1 MPFTSGPFNWED
13 YENGAL
19 TVVPWRLA
27 YRDRG
32 VVYDRDGIC
41 LEVLDYQ
48 SNSEVVNLPSLNVE
62 ATPAA
67 ADGGEPKAIALN
79 VKADDDASFAPRPYG
94 DGNEDQMAGGTRILF
109 WMTGDETETA
119 AFRQSAP
126 TGPLGKLGR
135 VVLFAKGEVCDLPLD
150 DWKPGDRRALGKSG
164 LEAELVDI
172 TPDHGDVLVRLI
184 IHKGESVQRIM
195 LSSEIPE
202 RKNWH
207 DYGDG
212 VFGTYW
218 LARPEKAEK
227 PEKSVKPQSA
237 KASDD
242 VLANL
247 PRVPPRVDFFQGA
260 DHKLY
265 LRTWRLGDVKFV
277 GPLRM
282 GEDGGMITVFA
293 KTPDAL
299 ELKFSGFKPADRPCV
314 DAAAQPFEK
323 EPGYRLRQAK
333 VRLTVDGQAD
343 TFWIPCT
350 SYDPEELRGLRYTP
364 EEIQQALKKNAVP
377 RRFLLLRS

>member
-1 MPFTSGPFNWED
+1 MAVLILLIGILLWGTVVANKYGDVAAKFGIYGSWWFNALGVILAVNSAASLVLRWPWKRQQLGFTLPHLGLVVLLVGCLISRRYGTDATVSVIEGQSSNLAYQGVRQHVELDGGQQFKLQVVSPGSSAASGEPIVVPFTSGPFNWED

-19 TVVPWRLA
+19 SAVPWRLA

-32 VVYDRDGIC
+32 VVYDRDGIR

-48 SNSEVVNLPSLNVE
+48 SNSDVVNLPSLNVE
-62 ATPAA
+62 ATPAT
-67 ADGGEPKAIALN
+67 ADGGEPKTVALN
-79 VKADDDASFAPRPYG
+79 VKADDDAAFTPRPYG
-94 DGNEDQMAGGTRILF
+94 EGNEDQMAGGTRILF

-218 LARPEKAEK
+218 LARP
-227 PEKSVKPQSA
+227 
-237 KASDD
+237 D
-242 VLANL
+242 
-247 PRVPPRVDFFQGA
+247 
-260 DHKLY
+260 
-265 LRTWRLGDVKFV
+265 
-277 GPLRM
+277 
-282 GEDGGMITVFA
+282 
-293 KTPDAL
+293 
-299 ELKFSGFKPADRPCV
+299 
-314 DAAAQPFEK
+314 
-323 EPGYRLRQAK
+323 
-333 VRLTVDGQAD
+333 
-343 TFWIPCT
+343 
-350 SYDPEELRGLRYTP
+350 
-364 EEIQQALKKNAVP
+364 
-377 RRFLLLRS
+377 